1 MMQKRYDLPRL
12 LEGVQRRLDLNLL
25 LICLFLVPAFHPL
38 LSSTLTLSSDGL
50 VHLYRL
56 VALDHAID
64 QGLLFPRWMP
74 DLTFGYGLPL
84 FVYYPPLSYY
94 IAELLHILGLQAVF
108 AMNASLALSLLVGAW
123 AMYLLVRDLF
133 NPMAGL
139 VASIAYA
146 YAPFQLLNLYA
157 RGSPPTAWGMAFFPL
172 VLWAFRR
179 LIRAQDNI
187 LAHLLPGA
195 LAVGALFLSH
205 NITTLIF
212 GPLLG
217 GYLLI
222 LLWSKGSYQRVVSA
236 GLSLALGAS
245 LALFFLLPA
254 MAERPLVQLKRLI
267 TPPGFDYHFHFL
279 ALSDLLSLPPRAN
292 TGYLNPETPLSIGLP
307 QLGLAL
313 LGLGLAG
320 VYKSRERR
328 GMILFSGLALVTSI
342 FMLLPASVGVWDRLP
357 LLAFVQRPSR
367 LLSLPT
373 FLMAVLTGSLL
384 GIFHTRVRD
393 KRLASPAFVLTVVSL
408 LVIIGASLPLLYPR
422 YYDLASADPTL
433 LDMMDYERTSG
444 TIGTTSFGEYLP
456 IWVRQAPNDSPLE
469 LLYRSG
475 APLDRLDESYLP
487 AGARVTSANYGG
499 NRAELTIISPEA
511 TQLVFHTFYF
521 PGWRAI
527 VNGEEVDTFPV
538 TERGLLGLVIPKGE
552 SRVQISFS
560 ETSIRLTAD
569 TLSALGVF
577 ISLILVMAVLY
588 RKWNERKSA
597 ECFERDEA
605 KVVHPSSGGMFSS
618 VVQNAELDS
627 LQKDVALG
635 RISTSWQQV
644 VALVV
649 LALALTLTKSLYLDR
664 SSNPFKLQFS
674 GLQDVSLGVRL
685 NANFGDQIVLLG
697 YDLPHSTVVAGE
709 PLDVVLYWQ
718 AHQQPSTSYSSMA
731 QLIDSKGNVVSAQ
744 DNLHPGQYP
753 TISWQPWGY
762 VTDPHSVPV
771 PIETP
776 SGHYMLLVGLYDPD
790 TWHRLPI
797 VNPDSPEWADAVLI
811 GPLTVISE

>member
-1 MMQKRYDLPRL
+1 MMQKRYDPPRL
-12 LEGVQRRLDLNLL
+12 FERVQRRLDLNLL
-25 LICLFLVPAFHPL
+25 LICLFLIPAFHPL

-74 DLTFGYGLPL
+74 DLAYGYGLPL

-94 IAELLHILGLQAVF
+94 VAELLHILGLQAVY

-133 NPMAGL
+133 SPIAGL
-139 VASIAYA
+139 VAAIAYA

-179 LIRAQDNI
+179 LIRAQHNI
-187 LAHLLPGA
+187 LAYLLPGV
-195 LAVGALFLSH
+195 LAVAALFLSH
-205 NITTLIF
+205 NITTLLF
-212 GPLLG
+212 SPLLG

-222 LLWSKGSYQRVVSA
+222 LLWSKRSRQRVAST
-236 GLSLALGAS
+236 GLALALGMS
-245 LALFFLLPA
+245 LALFSLLPA
-254 MAERPLVQLKRLI
+254 IAERPLVQLERLTI
-267 TPPGFDYHFHFL
+267 PPGFDYHFHFL

-292 TGYLNPETPLSIGLP
+292 TGHLNPETPLIIGLP

-320 VYKSRERR
+320 VHKRREQR
-328 GMILFSGLALVTSI
+328 GVILFSGLALVTSV

-373 FLMAVLTGSLL
+373 FLMAALTGSLV
-384 GIFHTRVRD
+384 GIFHIRAKD
-393 KRLASPAFVLTVVSL
+393 QRLVSPAFVLMIASL
-408 LVIIGASLPLLYPR
+408 LIIIGASLPLLYPR
-422 YYDLASADPTL
+422 YYDLASSDPTL
-433 LDMMDYERTSG
+433 LDMMDYERASG

-456 IWVRQAPNDSPLE
+456 VWVRQAPNDSPLE
-469 LLYRSG
+469 PLYRSG
-475 APLDRLDESYLP
+475 APLDRLDRSYLP
-487 AGARVTSANYGG
+487 AGARVTSTSYEV

-521 PGWRAI
+521 PGWRAV

-538 TERGLLGLVIPKGE
+538 SERGLLGLVIPEGE
-552 SRVQISFS
+552 SRVRVSFS
-560 ETSIRLTAD
+560 ETSIRLMAD
-569 TLSALGVF
+569 TLSALGVV
-577 ISLILVMAVLY
+577 ISLTLAMAVLY
-588 RKWNERKSA
+588 RKWNEKKPAESVKS
-597 ECFERDEA
+597 DETE
-605 KVVHPSSGGMFSS
+605 
-618 VVQNAELDS
+618 VVQGAQLDS
-627 LQKDVALG
+627 SQKDAALK
-635 RISTSWQQV
+635 RVSTPWRQFA
-644 VALVV
+644 ALAV
-649 LALALTLTKSLYLDR
+649 LALALTLTKSLYLDH

-674 GLQDVSLGVRL
+674 GMQDVSLGVRL

-709 PLDVVLYWQ
+709 RLDVVLYWQ
-718 AHQQPSTSYSSMA
+718 AQQQLSTSYSSMA
-731 QLIDSKGNVVSAQ
+731 QLIDSMGNVVSAQ

-753 TISWQPWGY
+753 TVLWQPWGY
-762 VTDPHSVPV
+762 VTDPHSIPV

-776 SGHYMLLVGLYDPD
+776 SGQYTLLVGLYDPD
-790 TWHRLPI
+790 TWYRLPI
-797 VNPDSPEWADAVLI
+797 MNSDSPEGTDAILI
-811 GPLTVISE
+811 GPLTVGSE